1 MRPLERVHAE
11 ELFAQLAADAIQRRH
26 PQAVW
31 LAEKGRE
38 RPIPLK
44 DDALEAAIER
54 LAAWLAEQPPI
65 DIHPDSYLARHGA

>member
-1 MRPLERVHAE
+1 MTPLERVHAE
-11 ELFAQLAADAIQRRH
+11 EMFAQLAADAIQRRH

-31 LAEKGRE
+31 LVGKGHT

-44 DDALEAAIER
+44 DDALGAACER

-65 DIHPDSYLARHGA
+65 SIDPDSYLARHGS

>member
-1 MRPLERVHAE
+1 MNRLERFHAE

-26 PQAVW
+26 PRAAW

-44 DDALEAAIER
+44 DDALGAAIER
-54 LAAWLAEQPPI
+54 LAAWLAEEPPV
-65 DIHPDSYLARHGA
+65 DIHPDSYLARHGS